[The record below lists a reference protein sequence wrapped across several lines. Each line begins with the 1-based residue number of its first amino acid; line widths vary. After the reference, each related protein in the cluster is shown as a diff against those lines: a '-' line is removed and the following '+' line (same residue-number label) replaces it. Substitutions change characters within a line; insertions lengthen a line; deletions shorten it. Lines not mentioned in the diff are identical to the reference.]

1 MKFYFCKKC
10 LTTSLRPNSSFDDF
24 GVCDPC
30 RFHSNDVPTDF
41 SKRLN
46 KLQKAINTISNDTN
60 SNTDYDCII
69 GVSGGKDSTRQAI
82 WVRDRLKMKPLLVC
96 CSYPPKQMIDVGASN
111 LANLISLGF
120 DVEVFNPAPET
131 AAKLSLEAFKRFGN
145 VCKASE
151 IALFT
156 TVPDIAIQRGIP
168 IIFFGENPAL
178 QEGDAASL
186 GENEFDANN
195 LRALNTLAYGG
206 ESWMENFAGSER
218 LMSYRYPSEESFTDN
233 NIQMFYLGPA
243 WPDWDMDENALFSVL
258 QGLTTRLNEEYET
271 GDLTNASML
280 DEEFTN
286 INMMIKYYKFGFGR
300 ATDLCN
306 ELIRNNKISRDDAI
320 RLVAKFDGLCS
331 DKIIERYC
339 KWTNITIEYFW
350 EIVNNY
356 TNKKLFDITAD
367 RPIRKFKVGF
377 PVVN

>member
-1 MKFYFCKKC
+1 
-10 LTTSLRPNSSFDDF
+10 LRPNASFDDY

-46 KLQKAINTISNDTN
+46 LLKKEIDTILNATN
-60 SNTDYDCII
+60 SKTDYDCII

-96 CSYPPKQMIDVGASN
+96 CSYPPRQMIDVGASN
-111 LANLISLGF
+111 LENLISLGF
-120 DVEVFNPAPET
+120 DVEVYNPAPET
-131 AAKLSLEAFKRFGN
+131 AAKLSLEAFERFGN

-195 LRALNTLAYGG
+195 LRALNTLAFGG
-206 ESWMENFAGSER
+206 GAWIENLVGSER
-218 LMSYRYPSEESFTDN
+218 LMSYCYPSEKSFTDN

-258 QGLTTRLNEEYET
+258 QGLKIRLNQEYET
-271 GDLTNASML
+271 GDVTNASML

-320 RLVAKFDGLCS
+320 QLVANFDGVCS

-339 KWTNITIEYFW
+339 KWTNITIEHFW
-350 EIVNNY
+350 KVANNY
-356 TNKKLFDITAD
+356 TNRTLFDITD
-367 RPIRKFKVGF
+367 ERPIRKFKIGV
-377 PVVN
+377 PVVNKNY